1 MLDIS
6 TALDFEYGVWFEPL
20 FIFCHPKRFDI
31 DLGDVSPSG
40 KFHFD
45 QFVSRHSANGKS
57 FPVKP
62 LAKEPCNCVQA
73 FGYQHVE
80 D

>member
-6 TALDFEYGVWFEPL
+6 IALDFEYGVWFEPL
-20 FIFCHPKRFDI
+20 FIFCQPKRFDI

-40 KFHFD
+40 KFHFN
-45 QFVSRHSANGKS
+45 QTVSRYHANGKS
-57 FPVKP
+57 APVKP
-62 LAKEPCNCVQA
+62 LAKELCICVQS
-73 FGYQHVE
+73 FGYQQVE